1 MYGSHGGLQTSGLEA
16 GGLDHARSRLL
27 DDRVIVEFG
36 QTSSL
41 EARKE
46 ILDLLQAAMGENL
59 TSNSV
64 NAGLDEDHDSIL
76 APGSL
81 SRALNDFF
89 NSFHDLS
96 VAPNDATTKQDILNK
111 VKTLVNRFNETGDNL
126 DRIDSDLNTTIER
139 SVEDVNRL
147 LAQIHEVNK
156 QVVLNYRILA
166 SS

>member
-1 MYGSHGGLQTSGLEA
+1 MLMMKHMLSKESLAREGLYGSAGGLQTSGREA

-27 DDRVIVEFG
+27 DDDRVIVEFG

-59 TSNSV
+59 TSSV

-81 SRALNDFF
+81 SRALNDFG
-89 NSFHDLS
+89 LS
-96 VAPNDATTKQDILNK
+96 MIYP
-111 VKTLVNRFNETGDNL
+111 
-126 DRIDSDLNTTIER
+126 
-139 SVEDVNRL
+139 
-147 LAQIHEVNK
+147 
-156 QVVLNYRILA
+156 
-166 SS
+166 